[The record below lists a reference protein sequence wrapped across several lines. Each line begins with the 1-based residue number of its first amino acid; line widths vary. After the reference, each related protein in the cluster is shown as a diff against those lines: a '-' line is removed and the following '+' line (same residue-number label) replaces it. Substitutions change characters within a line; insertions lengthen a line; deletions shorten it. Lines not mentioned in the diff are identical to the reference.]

1 MEESRDQFGSWEEAS
16 SVGNKVLFS
25 FLRRAHYS
33 DKIPRK
39 APLDIKI
46 PRKAPLDMREHRHRG
61 GAVRQG

>member
-39 APLDIKI
+39 APLD
-46 PRKAPLDMREHRHRG
+46 MREHRHRG